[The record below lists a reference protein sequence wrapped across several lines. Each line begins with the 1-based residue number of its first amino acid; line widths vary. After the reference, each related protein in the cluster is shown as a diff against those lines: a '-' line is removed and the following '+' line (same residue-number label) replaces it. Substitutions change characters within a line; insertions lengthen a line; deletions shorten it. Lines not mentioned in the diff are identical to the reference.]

1 MHLLLSNDDGIDAPG
16 LLALEARMS
25 TVGQVTTVA
34 PDSERSAQSHALTLN
49 DPLRVV
55 PAGPRRWAV
64 DGTPADAVYLA
75 VHHLIDRHPDV
86 VVSGINLG
94 SNLGNDVHYSGTVAA
109 AREACLHGM
118 TAVSI
123 SLHKT
128 PEQREIWWET
138 ACDVA
143 ERVVREVVRRPPPP
157 WVHLNVNVPN
167 VPPHELRGIR
177 ACVLGKRTYTPL
189 VDLRRDPRGRQYFW
203 IGGPHDRFE
212 PEERSDGRAVE
223 DGWAAITPI
232 HAFPTHAPTLEALR
246 EWTDD

>member
-1 MHLLLSNDDGIDAPG
+1 MNLLISNDDGIDAPG

-25 TVGQVTTVA
+25 GLGHVATVA

-55 PAGPRRWAV
+55 SAGTNRWAV

-75 VHHLIDRHPDV
+75 VHHLLERHPDV
-86 VVSGINLG
+86 VLSGINLG

-118 TAVSI
+118 AAVSI
-123 SLHKT
+123 SLHKL
-128 PEQREIWWET
+128 PDQREIWWQT

-143 ERVVREVVRRPPPP
+143 ERVVHEVVRRPPPP
-157 WVHLNVNVPN
+157 GVHLNVNVPN
-167 VPPHELRGIR
+167 IPPDRLRGLR
-177 ACVLGKRTYTPL
+177 ACLLGKRTYTPL

-203 IGGPHDRFE
+203 IGGPHDHFA
-212 PEERSDGRAVE
+212 PHPHSDGRAVE
-223 DGWAAITPI
+223 EGWASITPI
-232 HAFPTHAPTLEALR
+232 HAFPTYEPMLEALR
-246 EWTDD
+246 EWTDE